1 MNFDKEINSI
11 LKNAQINE
19 SDSSDYVDEYLFN
32 VISKD
37 PKIYIQG
44 RDEIDDGQEIDSEK
58 IINAIDYISNTY
70 NSSWK
75 SSMKA
80 YSKLS
85 GMDYNDIKEIW
96 ETRGDY
102 DKNFPENY
110 GKRFVKRNINKDI
123 EECLRYAGVQLSES
137 KDNSEYIDQLM
148 SDYERAESD
157 YHAADFYDDNY
168 SWRSGRSS
176 ARERM
181 EKIEKELKELTGK
194 NYKELLNDLGSKEVD
209 EDKGPQLQ
217 IGDTYR
223 KNGRLYKVV
232 KVDRELY
239 KTRNKES
246 VWYSYKLKE
255 INGSYVDFIS
265 DIDVDIN
272 NKVN

>member
-1 MNFDKEINSI
+1 MNFDEEINSI

-181 EKIEKELKELTGK
+181 EEIEKELKELTGK
-194 NYKELLNDLGSKEVD
+194 NYKELLNDLGSKEID

-232 KVDRELY
+232 KVNKELY

-246 VWYSYKLKE
+246 VWYTYKLKE

>member
-1 MNFDKEINSI
+1 MKFNNEINNI
-11 LKNAQINE
+11 LKN
-19 SDSSDYVDEYLFN
+19 
-32 VISKD
+32 
-37 PKIYIQG
+37 
-44 RDEIDDGQEIDSEK
+44 
-58 IINAIDYISNTY
+58 
-70 NSSWK
+70 
-75 SSMKA
+75 
-80 YSKLS
+80 
-85 GMDYNDIKEIW
+85 
-96 ETRGDY
+96 
-102 DKNFPENY
+102 
-110 GKRFVKRNINKDI
+110 
-123 EECLRYAGVQLSES
+123 AGVQLSES

-181 EKIEKELKELTGK
+181 EEIEKELKELTGK

-246 VWYSYKLKE
+246 VWYTYKLKE

-265 DIDVDIN
+265 DIDADIN

>member
-1 MNFDKEINSI
+1 MNFDEEINSI

-102 DKNFPENY
+102 NKNFPENY

-168 SWRSGRSS
+168 SWESGRSS

-181 EKIEKELKELTGK
+181 EEIEKELKELTGK

-246 VWYSYKLKE
+246 VWYTYKLKE

-265 DIDVDIN
+265 DTDVDIN

>member
-1 MNFDKEINSI
+1 MNFDEEINSI

-19 SDSSDYVDEYLFN
+19 TDSSDYVDEYLFN

-176 ARERM
+176 AKERM
-181 EKIEKELKELTGK
+181 EEIEKELKELTGK